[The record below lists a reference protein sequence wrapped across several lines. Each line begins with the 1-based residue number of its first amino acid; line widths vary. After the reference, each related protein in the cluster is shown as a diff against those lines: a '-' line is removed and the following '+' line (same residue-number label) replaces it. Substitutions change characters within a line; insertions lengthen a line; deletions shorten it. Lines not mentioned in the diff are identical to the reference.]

1 MQPMPPCPAPA
12 CWWQMQVSGL
22 LLHWQLQ
29 LGAYSV
35 GFFFFFLSWL
45 CCPLRFQNSPQT
57 CLWESFLLFENFSF
71 TLPPQDRSP
80 SLTLVLLFVLYI
92 LSYLLSKRMGCLS
105 GCLVSSASI
114 QKLFCESCSA
124 FKWSFDEFVAEKV
137 ASPFYSSTILDPL
150 PPSVVFLND
159 F

>member
-1 MQPMPPCPAPA
+1 MQPMPPCPAPT

-35 GFFFFFLSWL
+35 GFFFLSQL
-45 CCPLRFQNSPQT
+45 CCPQRFQNSPQT

-71 TLPPQDRSP
+71 MLPPQDRSP

-114 QKLFCESCSA
+114 RKLFCESCSA
-124 FKWSFDEFVAEKV
+124 FKWSFGEFVGEKV
-137 ASPFYSSTILDPL
+137 ASPFYSSTILGPL
-150 PPSVVFLND
+150 PTSVVFLND